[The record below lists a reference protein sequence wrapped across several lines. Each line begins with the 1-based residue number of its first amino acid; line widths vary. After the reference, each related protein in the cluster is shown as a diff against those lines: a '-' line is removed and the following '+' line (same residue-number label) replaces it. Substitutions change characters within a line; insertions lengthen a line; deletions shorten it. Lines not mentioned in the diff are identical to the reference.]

1 MRQLQLTCINIH
13 NQQKEAKELKAM
25 LKEAFTSSHYWKEKT
40 EAINAIKAERK
51 VIEEG
56 IKEEYASDLNNLEVI
71 TNGIKND
78 MQIRNDEALI
88 ELQKTG
94 KIDPIEI
101 DGVKYEAEIKVNFKK
116 VC

>member
-1 MRQLQLTCINIH
+1 MRQLQLLSDNIAK
-13 NQQKEAKELKAM
+13 QTKEAKDLRLM
-25 LKEAFTSSHYWKEKT
+25 LKDAFTSSHYWKEKT
-40 EAINAIKAERK
+40 EAINAIKKERK

-78 MQIRNDEALI
+78 MQLRNDHALI

-94 KIDPIEI
+94 KIEPIEI
-101 DGVKYEAEIKVNFKK
+101 DGVKYEAEVSVKFKK
-116 VC
+116 SN